1 MILFRVSPAVVD
13 TLFINASVKMIFRLR
28 ILYVEVSGRGEPSP
42 VCRSGRNGTAV
53 HKSYGGKLT
62 VSRLR
67 ALAVREVPGGVAYG
81 ELSVGRAVPG
91 AEAWSAEAFPHYDSC
106 GYKIRYCSVPYQ
118 FGVCRH
124 ASGIDA

>member
-1 MILFRVSPAVVD
+1 MILFRMSPAVVD

-28 ILYVEVSGRGEPSP
+28 IFYVEVGGRGESSS
-42 VCRSGRNGTAV
+42 VGRGGCNGTAV
-53 HKSYGGKLT
+53 HKSHGGKLS

-81 ELSVGRAVPG
+81 ELPVGRAVSG
-91 AEAWSAEAFPHYDSC
+91 AKAWSAEAFPHYDS
-106 GYKIRYCSVPYQ
+106 GGDKIRYGSVPYQ

-124 ASGIDA
+124 ASGIDT